1 MNERKIRK
9 AMKARKVDPLNTF
22 KAMANKKFSQIVEDT
37 PEGNLGLHVIKRAVR
52 DIGTQHEDPDC
63 WFDGSLD
70 GFMEMSGVS
79 AGYIVRVLR
88 EYKLIPATRVLN

>member
-1 MNERKIRK
+1 MNERKVRR
-9 AMKARKVDPLNTF
+9 AMKVQNADPQNTF
-22 KAMANKKFSQIVEDT
+22 KAMANKKFSQISEDT

-52 DIGTQHEDPDC
+52 DIGTRYEDPDC

-70 GFMEMSGVS
+70 DFMEMSGVS